1 MIRAQRRVHL
11 LVWLL
16 APIGLLALIAWSLSV
31 RPSWNAPAS
40 KSSAAEEVTP

>member
-31 RPSWNAPAS
+31 RPSWNAAESTSPA
-40 KSSAAEEVTP
+40 AGEVAP